1 MQIEMKKIHAN
12 IMKKLRDDMVPTL
25 VRLRKDAH
33 WHKVIVHIQRVTL
46 WCIAIVCLSHLHLEL
61 LCH

>member
-1 MQIEMKKIHAN
+1 MNKVQAQ
-12 IMKKLRDDMVPTL
+12 IMKQVRDKMVPTL

-33 WHKVIVHIQRVTL
+33 WHKVIVHVQRVTL
-46 WCIAIVCLSHLHLEL
+46 WCIAIVCLGHLHLEL